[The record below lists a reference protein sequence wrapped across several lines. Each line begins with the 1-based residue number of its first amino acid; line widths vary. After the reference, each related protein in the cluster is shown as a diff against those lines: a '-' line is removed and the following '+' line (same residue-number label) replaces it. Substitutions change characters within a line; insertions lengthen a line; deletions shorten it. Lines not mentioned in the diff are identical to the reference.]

1 MQVRPNSAVFFSF
14 LNLTASRLLGQKED
28 VSDVVPLLSA
38 SSWQTERDLC
48 NAVIPRRPPSQQAQ
62 PSNFKALQ
70 ASKPGCYACCRPPSR
85 EPLLP
90 LTLIHPVFGEF
101 VDDIETIT
109 PMRSDYAMAFE
120 LRQATTIFT
129 SESERRFAVYTI
141 FRTYGIDIHPGP
153 VGSSENKTDGHV
165 SSATKLGFILEIKT
179 EIGSKGAEPSLQA
192 LAYYRVFCDEY
203 NLWTDYSTCHP
214 CFIAFLAGQSTIR
227 PLASFVLILDLGPHL
242 GFGGCA
248 LTTCPTLEMF
258 SNVLLDF
265 HSSSDTGFR
274 NLARHL
280 AALKKA
286 LKSLDLDGTQACDRI
301 DIDSSR
307 PAELQPNFPYP
318 TSFVS
323 HGPGDKQRIHFTYE
337 ANVEGRTFLYR
348 GKLRNGVDDRYI
360 CIKFVQKYGVDVH
373 RWCADNGFAPQ
384 LIAYQDL
391 PGGWSMVIM
400 EFLDQ
405 SWMPIMKMK
414 TRPDRLADEIF
425 STVIKLHENGMVHG
439 DLRDTNLLVKQHGVP
454 EFMLIDF
461 DWAGYSGKV
470 MYPRH
475 VNISP
480 TLGRPD
486 GVEDGKPISVDH
498 NIAMLQHLF
507 PNAPE
512 LVHAHYTKGSE
523 TLQTHSN

>member
-1 MQVRPNSAVFFSF
+1 M
-14 LNLTASRLLGQKED
+14 
-28 VSDVVPLLSA
+28 
-38 SSWQTERDLC
+38 
-48 NAVIPRRPPSQQAQ
+48 PRRPPSQLAQ

-70 ASKPGCYACCRPPSR
+70 ESKPGCYGCCRPPSR

-101 VDDIETIT
+101 VNDIETIT

-120 LRQATTIFT
+120 LRQATSIFA
-129 SESERRFAVYTI
+129 SDESERRFAVCTI

-153 VGSSENKTDGHV
+153 VGSSEHKTDGHV
-165 SSATKLGFILEIKT
+165 ASVDKPWFILEIKN

-192 LAYYRVFCDEY
+192 LVYYGVFCEQFK
-203 NLWTDYSTCHP
+203 LWADHSTCHP
-214 CFIAFLAGQSTIR
+214 CFVAFLAGQSTIC
-227 PLASFVLILDLGPHL
+227 PLASIVLILDLGPHF

-265 HSSSDTGFR
+265 HSSSDTGYR

-286 LKSLDLDGTQACDRI
+286 LRSLAVDGTL
-301 DIDSSR
+301 DIDSSDVSR
-307 PAELQPNFPYP
+307 PAQLQPKFPYP

-323 HGPGDKQRIHFTYE
+323 HGPGDKQRFNFTYE
-337 ANVEGRTFLYR
+337 ANMEGRTFLYR
-348 GKLRNGVDDRYI
+348 GKVCDSVDDKYI
-360 CIKFVQKYGVDVH
+360 CIKFVQQYGVDVH
-373 RWCADNGFAPQ
+373 RWCASKGFAPQ
-384 LIAYQDL
+384 LIAYHDL
-391 PGGWSMVIM
+391 PGGWSMVVM
-400 EFLDQ
+400 EFLDR
-405 SWMPIMKMK
+405 SWIPIMNMK
-414 TRPDRLADEIF
+414 TRPDDLADKIF
-425 STVIKLHENGMVHG
+425 SAVTELHRNGMVHG
-439 DLRDTNLLVKQHGVP
+439 DLRDTNLLVKQHGEP

-461 DWAGYSGKV
+461 DWAGCNGKV

-480 TLGRPD
+480 TLGRPE
-486 GVEDGKPISVDH
+486 GVEDGKPVLIDH
-498 NIAMLQHLF
+498 DIAMLYHLF

-512 LVHAHYTKGSE
+512 RVHP
-523 TLQTHSN
+523 